1 MPALPRHCNARRIR
15 CGMVR
20 GLRRPQE
27 PWPPDRNVTQ
37 KLDSTTPQKL
47 AQSNLHRKA
56 VSKRFSK
63 VKNFEFEFPTIFT
76 LHNDIFK
83 FQILKT
89 VFLNSEFHNGPTRYL
104 GHTRDL
110 RRSHKKLLIVPAAPS
125 CTCLPC
131 FLFAY
136 VAEIWAPGVHL
147 RLPRERTAPFC
158 QRIPRTK
165 FRKDSNAPSSAEW

>member
-1 MPALPRHCNARRIR
+1 MQLTPPSEYRIPTVSLCHCGGLFFCFSRILKE
-15 CGMVR
+15 C
-20 GLRRPQE
+20 
-27 PWPPDRNVTQ
+27 NVTQ

-63 VKNFEFEFPTIFT
+63 VKNFEFEFPTIFP

-136 VAEIWAPGVHL
+136 VAEI
-147 RLPRERTAPFC
+147 
-158 QRIPRTK
+158 
-165 FRKDSNAPSSAEW
+165 